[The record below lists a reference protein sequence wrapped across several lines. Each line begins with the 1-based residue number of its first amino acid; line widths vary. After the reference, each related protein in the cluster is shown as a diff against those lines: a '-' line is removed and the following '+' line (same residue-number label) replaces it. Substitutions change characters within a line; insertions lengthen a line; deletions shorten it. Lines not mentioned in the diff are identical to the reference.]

1 MKAKRY
7 DTLGW
12 KLAALSLAAFA
23 LTGLILMVFY
33 YGASL
38 LLWLNPSRSFF
49 GTRLVRW
56 TVNHIGSPLIMLVG
70 GLPTYIYF
78 FFLFTKNTIGYLR
91 EITTGMQEF
100 ADGDLSYTIPVS
112 SADELGTLAKNMN
125 TMADKLRLSLEEERA
140 SAKAKN
146 DLITGVSHDLR
157 TPLTSV
163 IGFLEYIE
171 TDRYRDEI
179 ELRYY
184 VNIAYEKSL
193 TLKKLIDELFEYTRV
208 SGGSLPLELEPVD
221 LGKLLTQ
228 LAEEFVPSLEQA
240 DMSYRVRIVEPVRI
254 LADTDELVRLYEN
267 LFSNAIRYGKDG
279 KRLDITIGREDDEAV
294 VICTNYGTPIPAEDV
309 PHLFERFYRVDKSRS
324 KETGGTG
331 LGLAITKS
339 ITELHDGRI
348 SVRSNRRQ
356 TDFETRFPLYHAL

>member
-1 MKAKRY
+1 
-7 DTLGW
+7 
-12 KLAALSLAAFA
+12 
-23 LTGLILMVFY
+23 
-33 YGASL
+33 
-38 LLWLNPSRSFF
+38 
-49 GTRLVRW
+49 
-56 TVNHIGSPLIMLVG
+56 
-70 GLPTYIYF
+70 
-78 FFLFTKNTIGYLR
+78 
-91 EITTGMQEF
+91 
-100 ADGDLSYTIPVS
+100 
-112 SADELGTLAKNMN
+112 
-125 TMADKLRLSLEEERA
+125 
-140 SAKAKN
+140 
-146 DLITGVSHDLR
+146 
-157 TPLTSV
+157 
-163 IGFLEYIE
+163 
-171 TDRYRDEI
+171 
-179 ELRYY
+179 
-184 VNIAYEKSL
+184 
-193 TLKKLIDELFEYTRV
+193 
-208 SGGSLPLELEPVD
+208 
-221 LGKLLTQ
+221 GKLLTQ

-356 TDFETRFPLYHAL
+356 TDFETRFPLYSYT

>member
-1 MKAKRY
+1 
-7 DTLGW
+7 
-12 KLAALSLAAFA
+12 
-23 LTGLILMVFY
+23 
-33 YGASL
+33 
-38 LLWLNPSRSFF
+38 
-49 GTRLVRW
+49 
-56 TVNHIGSPLIMLVG
+56 
-70 GLPTYIYF
+70 
-78 FFLFTKNTIGYLR
+78 
-91 EITTGMQEF
+91 
-100 ADGDLSYTIPVS
+100 
-112 SADELGTLAKNMN
+112 
-125 TMADKLRLSLEEERA
+125 
-140 SAKAKN
+140 
-146 DLITGVSHDLR
+146 
-157 TPLTSV
+157 V

-254 LADTDELVRLYEN
+254 LADTDEMVRLYEN

-309 PHLFERFYRVDKSRS
+309 PYLFERFYRVDKSRS

-339 ITELHDGRI
+339 ITELHNGRI

-356 TDFETRFPLYHAL
+356 TDFETRFPLYHAR